1 MTTSFSTKSNQNIED
16 PLYRLLFSDENEV
29 KTEDKTPSKST
40 KQIKKEK
47 PIIKKNKPVEKTIDK
62 IEDKPLTSK
71 QTIDNVK
78 EIEEPKE
85 EIQIEQKEEQIEFNP
100 IVIKP
105 ETDLDVNNKSS
116 ILEHLV
122 YNLNKLK
129 LPYKIKTF
137 GYHNKEDDFIT
148 TEYTVIDDN
157 SKNTILIVHLTKK
170 QIRYQ
175 VPSHQKENKKLSKFA
190 KNFQKQLKFTWL
202 EWF

>member
-1 MTTSFSTKSNQNIED
+1 MTTAFSTKSNQNIED
-16 PLYRLLFSDENEV
+16 PLYRLLFSDEDEV
-29 KTEDKTPSKST
+29 KTENKPKSESIS
-40 KQIKKEK
+40 KQIKEESSPIKPKVEK
-47 PIIKKNKPVEKTIDK
+47 IKKDKPVEQPK
-62 IEDKPLTSK
+62 IEET
-71 QTIDNVK
+71 
-78 EIEEPKE
+78 IEEPKDT
-85 EIQIEQKEEQIEFNP
+85 IQDEPKKETIEFNP

-105 ETDLDVNNKSS
+105 KTDLDVNNKSS

-129 LPYKIKTF
+129 IPHTIKTF
-137 GYHNKEDDFIT
+137 GYHTTDDFIT
-148 TEYTVIDDN
+148 TEYTVIDDK

-190 KNFQKQLKFTWL
+190 KDFQKHLKFTWL